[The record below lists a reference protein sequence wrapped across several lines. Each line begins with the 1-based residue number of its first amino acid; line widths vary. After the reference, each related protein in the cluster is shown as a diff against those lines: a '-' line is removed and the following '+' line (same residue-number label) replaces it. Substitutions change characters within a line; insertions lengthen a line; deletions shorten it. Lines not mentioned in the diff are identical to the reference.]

1 MNPFVAVILICLNTV
16 APEACDE
23 TTAADVLSTGVEN
36 ELSCVMGWQDVV
48 ARSALAAEI
57 GRTAYVKT
65 LCRRAGADPR
75 KPGAPRID
83 GGAGTGMAR

>member
-1 MNPFVAVILICLNTV
+1 MNPFVAVILICLNTI

-36 ELSCVMGWQDVV
+36 ELSCVMGWQDVI

-65 LCRRAGADPR
+65 LCRHAGADPS
-75 KPGAPRID
+75 KPRAPR
-83 GGAGTGMAR
+83 

>member
-16 APEACDE
+16 VPEACDE
-23 TTAADVLSTGVEN
+23 TTAADVLSAGVEN

-48 ARSALAAEI
+48 ARSALAGKI

-65 LCRRAGADPR
+65 LCRRADSDPSQ
-75 KPGAPRID
+75 PGAPR
-83 GGAGTGMAR
+83 

>member
-1 MNPFVAVILICLNTV
+1 MNPFVAVILICLNTI
-16 APEACDE
+16 ASEACDE

-48 ARSALAAEI
+48 ARSALAAEA

-65 LCRRAGADPR
+65 LCRRAGADPSN
-75 KPGAPRID
+75 PGMPR
-83 GGAGTGMAR
+83 